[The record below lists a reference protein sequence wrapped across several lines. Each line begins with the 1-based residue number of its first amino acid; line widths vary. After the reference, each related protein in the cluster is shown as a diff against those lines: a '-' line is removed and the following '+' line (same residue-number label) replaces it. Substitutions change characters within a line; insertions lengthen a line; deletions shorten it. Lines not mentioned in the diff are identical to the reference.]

1 MIMQGIKK
9 TNEDGG
15 SNTTI
20 HSSIYNPSH
29 DSSVNIHNKTSDS
42 DSDDDDD
49 IKCFFWFISITLML
63 VSCTCFELDG
73 FSFHFMSFQFNP
85 FLSWCCCE
93 G

>member
-49 IKCFFWFISITLML
+49 IKCFF
-63 VSCTCFELDG
+63 G
-73 FSFHFMSFQFNP
+73 SFPLH
-85 FLSWCCCE
+85 
-93 G
+93 